1 MLRGG
6 FWGEGGGLGRWFDC
20 LVDGGSIG
28 WAVCSLVVDLDM
40 IDISQSSA
48 RNCVDW

>member
-20 LVDGGSIG
+20 LVDGCSIG
-28 WAVCSLVVDLDM
+28 WCVCSLVIDLDA
-40 IDISQSSA
+40 IDHSLSCDGNSI
-48 RNCVDW
+48 D